1 MSPAGHHMADGS
13 AVSGLIISGDMI
25 SFHIGKHRLKHRP
38 VLVNSDRAVT
48 IVYDRVRP
56 SRIKSGSQF
65 SVPVHADRELG
76 LIPVT
81 VRLIHPNNRKHFQS

>member
-1 MSPAGHHMADGS
+1 MADGS

-38 VLVNSDRAVT
+38 VFVNSDRAVMV
-48 IVYDRVRP
+48 VYDRVRP
-56 SRIKSGSQF
+56 PRIKSGSQLP
-65 SVPVHADRELG
+65 VPAHADRKLG

-81 VRLIHPNNRKHFQS
+81 VRLLHPNDRKHFQS